1 MVTHDSGEYE
11 LLDRLAEEFAQ
22 RYRRGER
29 PSLKEYLDKYPD
41 LAGEIRDVFPAM
53 VEIEQAEEDRPEPS
67 EQTGAGP
74 VPPPRQ
80 VGEYRILREVGR
92 GGMGAVYEAEQ
103 LSLGRRVALKP
114 LPFATTLD
122 AKQLQRFKNEA
133 HAAAHLHHNN
143 IVPVYATGCE
153 RGVHFYAMQFIEGQT
168 LAAVIRELR
177 RGPGEPVG
185 ESEPAATPHGPGTA
199 GGAETLA
206 RAGLATEGPR
216 RGRDYFRR
224 VA

>member
-1 MVTHDSGEYE
+1 MVSQDSGEYE

-53 VEIEQAEEDRPEPS
+53 VEIEQAEEDRHEPPERA
-67 EQTGAGP
+67 GAGP

-103 LSLGRRVALKP
+103 LSLGRRVALKLLP
-114 LPFATTLD
+114 LGV
-122 AKQLQRFKNEA
+122 AKDGKALERFRREA
-133 HAAAHLHHNN
+133 RAAAKLHYTN
-143 IVPVYATGCE
+143 IVP
-153 RGVHFYAMQFIEGQT
+153 
-168 LAAVIRELR
+168 
-177 RGPGEPVG
+177 
-185 ESEPAATPHGPGTA
+185 
-199 GGAETLA
+199 
-206 RAGLATEGPR
+206 
-216 RGRDYFRR
+216 
-224 VA
+224 